1 MLRIAFALAAVAMV
15 ATPSMAANRCRDAKG
30 HFIACPK
37 PKPAA
42 KVDALA
48 SNGMIISTVADITFY
63 GRDQAGNDVSV
74 AGSISV
80 DFGNFGDP
88 S

>member
-1 MLRIAFALAAVAMV
+1 MVGIGRSLSLTPMEKSFMLRIAFALAAVAMV

-42 KVDALA
+42 TGKCRNAKGHFVKCGTPGAKPA
-48 SNGMIISTVADITFY
+48 
-63 GRDQAGNDVSV
+63 
-74 AGSISV
+74 
-80 DFGNFGDP
+80 
-88 S
+88 